1 MSVPWY
7 SFYRCA
13 PQPPCLDFYR
23 SCVNYPAQGNHSII
37 RSARLFRFRVRR
49 SALTWDPPKFSIVN
63 WESSETLLRL
73 DRRPAYELLLC
84 SSQLLGRP
92 AASALVTDFSSATE
106 LNVGMPLPRWT
117 TKLSSLPARL
127 WEMMW
132 VRGVGNN
139 SKEWEA

>member
-1 MSVPWY
+1 MVS
-7 SFYRCA
+7 
-13 PQPPCLDFYR
+13 
-23 SCVNYPAQGNHSII
+23 
-37 RSARLFRFRVRR
+37 
-49 SALTWDPPKFSIVN
+49 

-92 AASALVTDFSSATE
+92 AASTLVIDFSSATE

-127 WEMMW
+127 QNDYKSEI
-132 VRGVGNN
+132 VEYFNN
-139 SKEWEA
+139 VQHFDQCWLFSDFVSNADTG